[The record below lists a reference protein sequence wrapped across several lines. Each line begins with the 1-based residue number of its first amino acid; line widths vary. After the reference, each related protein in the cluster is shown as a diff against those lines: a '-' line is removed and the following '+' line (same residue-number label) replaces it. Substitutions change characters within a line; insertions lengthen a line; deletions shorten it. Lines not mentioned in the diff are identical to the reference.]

1 MTPLRE
7 LSQIL
12 HTLAVASRLVQCDL
26 ADGDDSAALDRLQ
39 RIQAT
44 LMRLHESSA
53 DAADQL
59 ESEQANHQ
67 NN

>member
-7 LSQIL
+7 LSQLL
-12 HTLAVASRLVQCDL
+12 HTLAVATTLCQLDL
-26 ADGDDSAALDRLQ
+26 AADDDTAALDRLEKI
-39 RIQAT
+39 RGV
-44 LMRLHESSA
+44 LVKLHQSSGA
-53 DAADQL
+53 AADQL